1 MKRINIWSG
10 LSLVSL
16 ALMIANPVSAQQTY
30 TVSDPAAACPVDPNW
45 IKNPSMP
52 VEVKKSGSDGSSNFC
67 DFYQFSNQAFLYLM
81 SQNSKGQRNFMDQT
95 VYPVLEFD
103 DKGNPANSC
112 DNAITGATLRT
123 SLDKGD
129 NTSISTEQAG
139 DGATIYAQ
147 DTNVVYYDVRFDKG
161 MCSLSG
167 SAVTLQQ
174 QNIINFP
181 SGTTEM
187 KSAWKLLSAAEVA
200 SNNFVT
206 QPQTIA
212 GKPVTLGLVGMHIAI
227 ATTDHPEFVWA
238 TYEHRVNSP
247 DCTPVG
253 TQPAS
258 PWTFASASCT
268 AGLPGSAL
276 TGNDCNF
283 NNPLEN
289 QTAPTGT
296 PTNICR
302 VHPYGTAAG
311 DLKAAENVADI
322 TAQNRGVGALVSAPG
337 APAGMQVLGNYFN
350 VGALWVSDI
359 SKSSGGVG
367 VPNERGSLRLANTV
381 AETTFQNVDLQK
393 GFASNCFGCHNYS
406 GTGQTVSNNITSQN
420 LSHIFLDVKIGQGEN
435 VDVTSSTAIGSNSAA
450 ALICAGNG
458 TKQNPGVCQN
468 AANNLK
474 WNGNWTNA
482 NTSAG
487 SVCGCTAQ

>member
-1 MKRINIWSG
+1 MKSIYALPG
-10 LSLVSL
+10 LSIVSL
-16 ALMIANPVSAQQTY
+16 ALALSSPVSAQQSY
-30 TVSDPAAACPVDPNW
+30 AVSDPAAACPVDPNW
-45 IKNPSMP
+45 LNNPSMP

-81 SQNSKGQRNFMDQT
+81 SQNSAGQRNFMDQT
-95 VYPVLEFD
+95 VYPLLEFD
-103 DKGNPANSC
+103 AQGNPVNSC
-112 DNAITGATLRT
+112 DETVTGATLRT

-129 NTSISTEQAG
+129 STSISTEQAG

-147 DTNVVYYDVRFDKG
+147 DGNVVYYDVRFDKG

-167 SAVTLQQ
+167 SAVELQK

-187 KSAWKLLSAAEVA
+187 KAAWKLLSAAEIA
-200 SNNFVT
+200 AGTFVT
-206 QPQTIA
+206 QSQTIGGQA
-212 GKPVTLGLVGMHIAI
+212 VTLGLVGMHLAI

-238 TYEHRVNSP
+238 TYEHRVNTP
-247 DCTPVG
+247 DCTPAEP
-253 TQPAS
+253 QSAS
-258 PWTFASASCT
+258 GWTFASASCT
-268 AGLPGSAL
+268 AALPGSAI
-276 TGNDCNF
+276 TGNACNF

-289 QTAPTGT
+289 QTAPTGA

-322 TAQNRGVGALVSAPG
+322 QAQNRGIGALVSAAG

-359 SKSSGGVG
+359 AKSSGGVG
-367 VPNERGSLRLANTV
+367 VPNERGSLRLANSV

-393 GFASNCFGCHNYS
+393 NFASNCFGCHNYV
-406 GTGQTVSNNITSQN
+406 GTGQSVSNNITSQN

-435 VDVTSSTAIGSNSAA
+435 VDVTSGTTIADNSAA
-450 ALICAGNG
+450 AAICGGA
-458 TKQNPGVCQN
+458 KGVCQN

-474 WNGNWTNA
+474 WNGNWTNV
-482 NTSAG
+482 NSSAG

>member
-1 MKRINIWSG
+1 MNTLKILSAG
-10 LSLVSL
+10 SLVL
-16 ALMIANPVSAQQTY
+16 ALCCASTPVSANQAYKAT
-30 TVSDPAAACPVDPNW
+30 TVGAAAACPVDPAWLNS
-45 IKNPSMP
+45 PSMP
-52 VEVKKSGSDGSSNFC
+52 TEVKKSGSDGSSTFC
-67 DFYQFSNQAFLYLM
+67 DFYQFSTQAFLYLM
-81 SQNSKGQRNFMDQT
+81 SQNSSGQRNFMNQAL
-95 VYPVLEFD
+95 YPVLEFD
-103 DKGNPANSC
+103 ASGNPMNSC
-112 DNAITGATLRT
+112 DNAVTGATLRT
-123 SLDKGD
+123 SLDKAD
-129 NTSISTEQAG
+129 STSISTEQAG

-161 MCSLSG
+161 LCSLSG

-200 SNNFVT
+200 AGTFVT
-206 QPQTIA
+206 QPQTI
-212 GKPVTLGLVGMHIAI
+212 GGQNVTLGLVGMHIAV

-238 TYEHRVNSP
+238 TYEHQINSP

-268 AGLPGSAL
+268 SGLPGTAAS
-276 TGNDCNF
+276 GNACNF

-296 PTNICR
+296 ATNICR
-302 VHPYGTAAG
+302 VYPYGTAAG
-311 DLKAAENVADI
+311 DLKADENVADI
-322 TAQNRGVGALVSAPG
+322 MQQNSGVDALLAGSSV
-337 APAGMQVLGNYFN
+337 PAGMQVLTNYFH

-359 SKSSGGVG
+359 TQSSGGVG

-406 GTGQTVSNNITSQN
+406 GTGQSVSNNITSQN
-420 LSHIFLDVKIGQGEN
+420 LSHLFLDVKIGQGEN
-435 VDVTSSTAIGSNSAA
+435 VDVTAPTLIGSNSAA
-450 ALICAGNG
+450 AAICGGA
-458 TKQNPGVCQN
+458 TGVCQN
-468 AANNLK
+468 AGSNLK
-474 WNGNWTNA
+474 WNGNWTNV